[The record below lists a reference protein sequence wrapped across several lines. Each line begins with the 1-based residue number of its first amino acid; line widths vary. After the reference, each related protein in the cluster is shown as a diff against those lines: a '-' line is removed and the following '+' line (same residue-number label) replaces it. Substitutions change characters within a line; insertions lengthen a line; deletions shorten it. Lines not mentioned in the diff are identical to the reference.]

1 MQLMSME
8 HVHGLNQI
16 IEMPMYNILE
26 QDSMTAM
33 KHTHGGKMDT
43 QNHNIKIICI
53 PQKGVA
59 LTSALD
65 IYIYI
70 QLKTGVNICSKTIQ
84 VAFNWE
90 FFHEAY
96 N

>member
-43 QNHNIKIICI
+43 
-53 PQKGVA
+53 
-59 LTSALD
+59 
-65 IYIYI
+65 
-70 QLKTGVNICSKTIQ
+70 
-84 VAFNWE
+84 
-90 FFHEAY
+90 
-96 N
+96 